1 VGVGFI
7 RPISVLVVNDE
18 RSTGR
23 AMAVQFLA
31 NSTRAAEIIAVVTR
45 HEWSFLRQLL
55 DQRATDS
62 PRLPLPEVL
71 CSILTELGPVYVK
84 LGQLLSTR
92 ADLLSEPYLEALS
105 ALQAD
110 VPFVPWQQIEPML
123 LEELG
128 RPLLDCFSMFP
139 DDPIAA
145 GSIGQVYKATLL
157 DGTPAAVKVLRP
169 GIEEQVAEDGSLLRQ
184 LAGLA
189 SSTALGASYD
199 LVGLADQV
207 LDALNRELDF
217 RVEAANTLRLQGVLE
232 RSSFVRDGILKV
244 PQVTMSLTSQ
254 RVLVLE
260 WIEGEPM
267 LSDAARQV
275 LIDAHE
281 EGMQAANRA
290 LLGAFVEQYFLE
302 GFFHA
307 DPHPGNLKV
316 NDSGVITLL
325 DEGMMGHFD
334 PRTRTTLLD
343 LVLALIN
350 QDAARATDL
359 LIQLAPPALGV
370 RVDRLQLQRQLDQL
384 IAANFSKPLDELSF
398 ALFLGE
404 LLQLANRVGLR
415 VPGTLGLFVK
425 SVTNLEGV
433 GRSLDP
439 TFSFTGEMEPLVA
452 KLLSQSLLLPEER
465 AMQFG
470 LDLRNFAVDAP
481 RQLSQLLRRFSG
493 DELVFALE
501 LEGLDQLRSTVDR
514 LSRRLSLSI
523 LVAALL
529 LSATV
534 MTTSS
539 DKALLQNISEGLF
552 IAASLFG
559 LWLIQSLLRSSR
571 KA

>member
-1 VGVGFI
+1 
-7 RPISVLVVNDE
+7 
-18 RSTGR
+18 
-23 AMAVQFLA
+23 MAKRFLA
-31 NSTRAAEIIAVVTR
+31 NSSRAAEIIAVVTR

-55 DQRATDS
+55 NQGTTDA

-92 ADLLSEPYLEALS
+92 ADLLSEPYTEALS
-105 ALQAD
+105 ALQSNVAAA
-110 VPFVPWQQIEPML
+110 PWESIEPML
-123 LEELG
+123 REEFG
-128 RPLLDCFSMFP
+128 QPVESCFRHFP
-139 DDPIAA
+139 NSPVAA
-145 GSIGQVYKATLL
+145 GSIGQVYEAHLNN
-157 DGTPAAVKVLRP
+157 GTRVAVKVLRP
-169 GIEEQVAEDGSLLRQ
+169 GIEAQVAEDGSLLRQ
-184 LAGLA
+184 LASLA
-189 SSTALGASYD
+189 ASTALGASYD

-207 LDALNRELDF
+207 LDALNREMDF
-217 RVEAANTLRLQGVLE
+217 RIEAANTVRLQSVLE
-232 RSSFVRDGILKV
+232 RSSFLKQGMIKV
-244 PQVTMSLTSQ
+244 PGVTQDLSSR

-260 WIEGEPM
+260 WIEGVSI
-267 LSDAARQV
+267 LSEAAREALVHGQ
-275 LIDAHE
+275 
-281 EGMQAANRA
+281 GQGGQAQGSQGSQGIQEANRA
-290 LLGAFVEQYFLE
+290 LLGAFVEQYFVE

-316 NDSGVITLL
+316 DGDGVITLL
-325 DEGMMGHFD
+325 DEGMVGRFD

-359 LIQLAPPALGV
+359 LVQLAPPATGV
-370 RVDRLQLQRQLDQL
+370 RVDRPSLQRDLEQL
-384 IAANFSKPLDELSF
+384 IAVNFSKPLRELSF

-425 SVTNLEGV
+425 SVTNLEGI
-433 GRSLDP
+433 GCALDSE
-439 TFSFTGEMEPLVA
+439 FSFTGEMEPLVA
-452 KLLSQSLLLPEER
+452 QLLARSLLLPGER
-465 AMQFG
+465 TMQFG
-470 LDLRNFAVDAP
+470 LDLRNFALDAP
-481 RQLSQLLRRFSG
+481 RQLSLLLRRFSG
-493 DELVFALE
+493 DDLVFSLE
-501 LEGLDQLRSTVDR
+501 LDGLDQLRSTVDR

-523 LVAALL
+523 LIAALL

-539 DKALLQNISEGLF
+539 EKPLLQDISEGLF

-571 KA
+571 KP

>member
-1 VGVGFI
+1 M
-7 RPISVLVVNDE
+7 P
-18 RSTGR
+18 T
-23 AMAVQFLA
+23 QFFA
-31 NSTRAAEIIAVVTR
+31 NSSRAAEIITVVTR

-55 DQRATDS
+55 NQGPTDA
-62 PRLPLPEVL
+62 PRLPQPEVL

-92 ADLLSEPYLEALS
+92 SDLLSEEYIEALS
-105 ALQAD
+105 ELQAD
-110 VPFVPWQQIEPML
+110 VPAAAWETIEPLL

-128 RPLLDCFSMFP
+128 QPLENCFTSFP
-139 DDPIAA
+139 SEPIAA
-145 GSIGQVYKATLL
+145 GSIGQVYKVELL
-157 DGTPAAVKVLRP
+157 NGSTAAVKVLRP
-169 GIEEQVAEDGSLLRQ
+169 GIEAQVAEDGSLLRQ

-189 SSTALGASYD
+189 ASTSLGASYD
-199 LVGLADQV
+199 VVGLADQV
-207 LDALNRELDF
+207 LDALGRELDF
-217 RVEAANTLRLQGVLE
+217 RIEAANTLRLQEIL
-232 RSSFVRDGILKV
+232 RSSSFVSDGRLTV
-244 PQVTMSLTSQ
+244 PGVTQELSSR

-260 WIEGEPM
+260 WVEGEPV
-267 LSDAARQV
+267 LSDPARQA
-275 LIDAHE
+275 LSAASS
-281 EGMQAANRA
+281 EGIKEANRA
-290 LLGAFVEQYFLE
+290 LLGAFVEQYFVE

-316 NDSGVITLL
+316 DDSGVITLL
-325 DEGMMGHFD
+325 DEGMVGSFD
-334 PRTRTTLLD
+334 PATRSTLLD

-359 LIQLAPPALGV
+359 LVLLAPPAPAV
-370 RVDRLQLQRQLDQL
+370 RVDRSQLQRQLQQL
-384 IAANFSKPLDELSF
+384 IATNFSKPLQELNF

-404 LLQLANRVGLR
+404 LLQLANEVGLR

-433 GRSLDP
+433 GCSLDP
-439 TFSFTGEMEPLVA
+439 DFSFTAEMEPLVA
-452 KLLSQSLLLPEER
+452 KLLARSLLLPQER

-470 LDLRNFAVDAP
+470 LDLRNLAIDAP
-481 RQLSQLLRRFSG
+481 RQISQLLRRFSG
-493 DELVFALE
+493 DELVFSLQ
-501 LEGLDQLRSTVDR
+501 LEGLEQLRSTVDG

-539 DKALLQNISEGLF
+539 DKLLLQNISEGLF

-571 KA
+571 KP

>member
-1 VGVGFI
+1 
-7 RPISVLVVNDE
+7 
-18 RSTGR
+18 
-23 AMAVQFLA
+23 MAVQFLA
-31 NSTRAAEIIAVVTR
+31 NSSRAAEIIAVVTR

-55 DQRATDS
+55 NQGTTDA

-92 ADLLSEPYLEALS
+92 ADLLSEPYTEALS
-105 ALQAD
+105 ALQSNVAAA
-110 VPFVPWQQIEPML
+110 PWESIEPML
-123 LEELG
+123 REELG
-128 RPLLDCFSMFP
+128 QPVESCFRHFP
-139 DDPIAA
+139 NSPVAA
-145 GSIGQVYKATLL
+145 GSIGQVYEAHLNN
-157 DGTPAAVKVLRP
+157 GTRVAVKVLRP
-169 GIEEQVAEDGSLLRQ
+169 GIEAQVAEDGSLLRQ
-184 LAGLA
+184 LASLA
-189 SSTALGASYD
+189 ASTALGTSYD

-207 LDALNRELDF
+207 LDALNREMDF
-217 RVEAANTLRLQGVLE
+217 RIEAANTVRLQSVLE
-232 RSSFVRDGILKV
+232 RSSFLKQGMIKV
-244 PQVTMSLTSQ
+244 PGVTQDLSNR

-260 WIEGEPM
+260 WIEGAPI
-267 LSDAARQV
+267 LSEDAREV
-275 LIDAHE
+275 LVRGQGQGGQGQGAQGIQE
-281 EGMQAANRA
+281 ANRA
-290 LLGAFVEQYFLE
+290 LLGAFVEQYFVE

-316 NDSGVITLL
+316 DGDGVITLL
-325 DEGMMGHFD
+325 DEGMVGRFD

-359 LIQLAPPALGV
+359 LVQLAPPATGV
-370 RVDRLQLQRQLDQL
+370 RVDRPSLQRDLEQL
-384 IAANFSKPLDELSF
+384 IAVNFSKPLRELNF

-425 SVTNLEGV
+425 SVTNLEGI
-433 GRSLDP
+433 GCALDSE
-439 TFSFTGEMEPLVA
+439 FSFTGEMEPLVA
-452 KLLSQSLLLPEER
+452 QLLARSLLLPGER
-465 AMQFG
+465 TMQFG
-470 LDLRNFAVDAP
+470 LDLRNFALDAP
-481 RQLSQLLRRFSG
+481 RQLSLLLRRFSG
-493 DELVFALE
+493 DDLVFSLE
-501 LEGLDQLRSTVDR
+501 LDGLDQLRSTVDR

-523 LVAALL
+523 LIAALL

-539 DKALLQNISEGLF
+539 EKPLLQDISEGLF

-571 KA
+571 KP